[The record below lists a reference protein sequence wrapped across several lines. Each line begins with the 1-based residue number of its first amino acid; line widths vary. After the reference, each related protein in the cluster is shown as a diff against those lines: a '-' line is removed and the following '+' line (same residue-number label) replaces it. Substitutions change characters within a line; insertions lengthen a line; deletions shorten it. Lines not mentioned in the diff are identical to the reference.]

1 MMLYNINDLTIGQAL
16 DLYGE
21 FSEIEAAFMCEFLE
35 PGDVAVEVGANIGS
49 LTVPL
54 ANAVGEEGTLIAFE
68 PQPVLF
74 QNL

>member
-1 MMLYNINDLTIGQAL
+1 
-16 DLYGE
+16 
-21 FSEIEAAFMCEFLE
+21 MCEFLE

-68 PQPVLF
+68 P
-74 QNL
+74 